1 MGTHPIFESDFDC
14 LTESK
19 QENGQPFPGKTEFVR
34 QMLRLRARHQNRLPH
49 ELIEQA
55 GPVET
60 HMAKQPKMYDER
72 WCNIS
77 NTPLIQQTH
86 VLMRELR
93 EMGLY
98 IDEHRDFNE
107 AMVEE

>member
-1 MGTHPIFESDFDC
+1 MKILKFFKNLNPCD
-14 LTESK
+14 K
-19 QENGQPFPGKTEFVR
+19 AEFVR

-77 NTPLIQQTH
+77 NTPLIQ
-86 VLMRELR
+86 VR
-93 EMGLY
+93 G
-98 IDEHRDFNE
+98 NG
-107 AMVEE
+107 